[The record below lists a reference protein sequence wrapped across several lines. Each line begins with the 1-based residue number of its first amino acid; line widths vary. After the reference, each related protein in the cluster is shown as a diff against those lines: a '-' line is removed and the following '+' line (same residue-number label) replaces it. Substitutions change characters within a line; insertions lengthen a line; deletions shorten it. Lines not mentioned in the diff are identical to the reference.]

1 MVSFMFYLRN
11 LRQQNI
17 ETYYLTISP
26 PLLMCGRYTFIAP
39 APAVEQRFDA
49 AFTEPAA
56 PSYNAAPSQRLPII
70 TNAAPDQIQLVSW
83 GLVPSWSRDPA
94 GGPKPINARAETL
107 AEKPSFRQLL
117 ARRRC
122 LVLAD
127 SFYEWQATPTG
138 KVPHRILLRD
148 EQPFA
153 FAGLWDEWLDRSTGE
168 LHPTFTIITTEP
180 NALMLQL
187 HNRMPVILPGR
198 GAEQAWLDDGISP
211 SAHQGLLLPYDAES
225 MREYVV
231 SKRVNSPANND
242 AEVLAAA

>member
-1 MVSFMFYLRN
+1 
-11 LRQQNI
+11 
-17 ETYYLTISP
+17 
-26 PLLMCGRYTFIAP
+26 MCGRYTFVTP
-39 APAVEQRFDA
+39 APAAEKRFDA
-49 AFTEPAA
+49 AFTEPAG
-56 PSYNAAPSQRLPII
+56 PNYNAAPSQQLPII
-70 TNAAPDQIQLVSW
+70 TNAAPQQIQLVSW
-83 GLVPSWSRDPA
+83 GLVPGWSRDPA
-94 GGPKPINARAETL
+94 SGPKPINARAETL

-117 ARRRC
+117 QRRRC

-127 SFYEWQATPTG
+127 SFYEWQATPAG
-138 KVPHRILLRD
+138 KVPHRILLQD
-148 EQPFA
+148 EQLFA

-180 NALMLQL
+180 NALMANI

-198 GAEQAWLDDGISP
+198 AAEQAWLADDLGSK
-211 SAHQGLLLPYDAES
+211 AHQELLLPYDAAA